1 MEDCNLRD
9 HLLRPDAERR
19 SPFFAGTLWR
29 AAIDRRLSLLH
40 FARLTYSL
48 WLLDAAFGR
57 RERPAQF
64 SLFTHGDVVIY
75 TAASDPEK
83 PQSTDARCL
92 AQLARIRQSTDFNAT
107 EREHRFLQYVVE
119 ETLAGR
125 GNRIKAYTVAV
136 EVFGRDSTFDPQNDP
151 IVRIAA
157 SHLRRSLERY
167 YLTAGKSDPMI
178 IEIPKGG
185 YVPSF
190 SERASPDAGAAE
202 TPTMLPPA
210 PGQIDASPASAVYP
224 SDDIRAQLERIL
236 SSEEF
241 HGGARGATLLSYI
254 VEETL
259 AGRAERIKGHSIA
272 IEVFKRSESFTQD
285 DPVVRIEA
293 ARLRRALERYYL
305 VAGQHDALRIEVP
318 KGGYAPTFRW
328 NNLVPAEP
336 DSAAVPNVSMPAPR
350 RRWRFGAFLVA
361 GVVAV
366 ATAILGYSMTGRSGL
381 LSASPVEAVPVPDG
395 PTLVIAPFA
404 NLGEGPNADIYTD
417 GLTEELLTA
426 LPRFKEIK
434 VFGRETSKSLPPGV
448 DVSQVRHELG
458 ARYLLAGGVRTSGSR
473 IRVTARLVET
483 SDGAIL
489 WSEDYD
495 NDLQSRDLFAIQSDV
510 ASKVATAVAQPYGII
525 AQADAANP
533 PPDDLGAYRCTLR
546 FYDYRA
552 ELSVERHA
560 EVRACLESA
569 VARYPTYATAWA
581 MLSIVYV
588 DEERFSFNPKPSAL
602 TAMQRA
608 LHAAR
613 RGTQLDPGNTR
624 GRQALMTALFFNGQY
639 AEAMRTGE
647 QALAMNPND
656 TELLGEFA
664 TRLAMGGQWRRGA
677 ELLDR
682 AITLNPGG
690 GGYYYGAR
698 ALAAYMLGDY
708 PAAAAGI
715 KQADLQKFPLFHAVA
730 AVIYADAGMPH
741 EARRAG
747 ETFMRMRPDFIHNIQ
762 AELTTRNYTP
772 KDQLRLVSGLRKAG
786 LPVPE
791 GVEAAIARAAAD
803 ARPR

>member
-1 MEDCNLRD
+1 MI
-9 HLLRPDAERR
+9 HAAE
-19 SPFFAGTLWR
+19 SEA
-29 AAIDRRLSLLH
+29 
-40 FARLTYSL
+40 
-48 WLLDAAFGR
+48 
-57 RERPAQF
+57 
-64 SLFTHGDVVIY
+64 
-75 TAASDPEK
+75 EK

-92 AQLARIRQSTDFNAT
+92 AQLSRIRQSAEFDATD
-107 EREHRFLQYVVE
+107 REHRFLQYVVE

-125 GNRIKAYTVAV
+125 GGRIKAYSVAV

-167 YLTAGKSDPMI
+167 YLTAGKSDPVVI
-178 IEIPKGG
+178 GIPKGG
-185 YVPSF
+185 YVPTF
-190 SERASPDAGAAE
+190 SERGSPEDADATDSA
-202 TPTMLPPA
+202 TPPMQAPA
-210 PGQIDASPASAVYP
+210 PGRRNASAASALP
-224 SDDIRAQLERIL
+224 PPGPDDVRVQLERIV
-236 SSEEF
+236 SSKEF
-241 HGGARGATLLSYI
+241 HGGGRGAALLRYI

-259 AGRAERIKGHSIA
+259 VGRAERIKGYSIA
-272 IEVFKRSESFTQD
+272 IEVFKRDESFTQD

-305 VAGQHDALRIEVP
+305 VAGQNDPLRIEVP
-318 KGGYAPTFRW
+318 KGGYGPTFRW
-328 NNLVPAEP
+328 NNPVPAEP
-336 DSAAVPNVSMPAPR
+336 DRAAAPDSSEPATR
-350 RRWRFGAFLVA
+350 RRRRYGALLVA
-361 GVVAV
+361 GVLAV
-366 ATAILGYSMTGRSGL
+366 ATAILGYSTIGRPGSP
-381 LSASPVEAVPVPDG
+381 SALRVDTVRVPDG

-404 NLGEGPNADIYTD
+404 NLGEGPNAELYTD
-417 GLTEELLTA
+417 GVTEELLTA

-434 VFGRETSKSLPPGV
+434 VFGRETSKSLPPDV
-448 DVSQVRHELG
+448 DVSQVRDELG

-473 IRVTARLVET
+473 IRVTARLLDA

-495 NDLQSRDLFAIQSDV
+495 NDLRSRDLVAIQSDV

-581 MLSIVYV
+581 MLSIVYL
-588 DEERFSFNPKPSAL
+588 DEERFSFNPKSGAP
-602 TAMQRA
+602 TAMERA
-608 LHAAR
+608 LRAAR
-613 RGTQLDPGNTR
+613 RGIQLDPGNTR

-639 AEAMRTGE
+639 TEAMRTGE
-647 QALAMNPND
+647 QALVMNPND

-664 TRLAMGGQWRRGA
+664 TRLAMGGQWHRGA

-682 AITLNPGG
+682 AIALNPGG
-690 GGYYYGAR
+690 GGYYHGTR

-730 AVIYADAGMPH
+730 AVIYAEAGMPA

-747 ETFMRMRPDFIHNIQ
+747 ETFMRMRPDFILNIQ

-786 LPVPE
+786 LPIPG
-791 GVEAAIARAAAD
+791 GVEAAIARAAAAD
-803 ARPR
+803 ARPH